1 MRILQNCLLFH
12 NFGCTMGPA
21 TNFLEERVVTT
32 KACTAFPVMLA
43 RHIIPHL
50 PPQQKNFVKDRKK
63 TQHVCVIFRKQP
75 VTSSLRIKGSMCYTL
90 GWPRTKYCFAK
101 PHPIFKFRTVLN
113 SWDHST
119 SKLCNTF
126 CCMTLFKGRAFAL
139 NICTFLH

>member
-1 MRILQNCLLFH
+1 MSMSTLLLYCVRCIGLKILKKSAIKNLRILQNCLLFH

-75 VTSSLRIKGSMCYTL
+75 VTSSLRIKGSMCYT
-90 GWPRTKYCFAK
+90 YNMF
-101 PHPIFKFRTVLN
+101 V
-113 SWDHST
+113 SQ
-119 SKLCNTF
+119 TF
-126 CCMTLFKGRAFAL
+126 IIGDQGKSSD
-139 NICTFLH
+139 

>member
-1 MRILQNCLLFH
+1 MSRLSMSTLLLHCVRCIGLKILKKSAIKNLRILQNCLLFH

-75 VTSSLRIKGSMCYTL
+75 VTSSLRIKGSMCYT
-90 GWPRTKYCFAK
+90 YNMF
-101 PHPIFKFRTVLN
+101 V
-113 SWDHST
+113 SQ
-119 SKLCNTF
+119 TF
-126 CCMTLFKGRAFAL
+126 IIGDQGKSSD
-139 NICTFLH
+139 

>member
-1 MRILQNCLLFH
+1 
-12 NFGCTMGPA
+12 MGPA

-75 VTSSLRIKGSMCYTL
+75 VTSSLRIKGSMCYT
-90 GWPRTKYCFAK
+90 YNMF
-101 PHPIFKFRTVLN
+101 V
-113 SWDHST
+113 SQ
-119 SKLCNTF
+119 TF
-126 CCMTLFKGRAFAL
+126 IIGNQGKSSDENG
-139 NICTFLH
+139 